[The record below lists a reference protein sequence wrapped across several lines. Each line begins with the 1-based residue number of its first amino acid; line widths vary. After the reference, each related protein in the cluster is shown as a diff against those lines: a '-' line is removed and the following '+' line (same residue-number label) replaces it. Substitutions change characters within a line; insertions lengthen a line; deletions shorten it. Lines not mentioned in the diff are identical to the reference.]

1 MFERVKYLFYLMIR
15 VLMVISIINF
25 LINKEWFLAFAT
37 LVIFGL
43 IMIPRVLKIKYKV
56 VLPYDFEIA
65 TVVFI
70 YLSIYL
76 GSLRNY
82 YERFSYWDTI
92 LHFQSGI
99 LLWIIGFFLVFILN
113 VQEWTRL
120 RLSAGFVSFFAVTFS
135 VSMWVIWEI
144 YEFIM
149 DTFFHFNM
157 QKSGIPDTME
167 DLIINALG
175 AIIVAIIGYVWMK
188 NNRKIP
194 FSHLFTDRN

>member
-99 LLWIIGFFLVFILN
+99 LL
-113 VQEWTRL
+113 
-120 RLSAGFVSFFAVTFS
+120 
-135 VSMWVIWEI
+135 
-144 YEFIM
+144 
-149 DTFFHFNM
+149 
-157 QKSGIPDTME
+157 
-167 DLIINALG
+167 
-175 AIIVAIIGYVWMK
+175 
-188 NNRKIP
+188 
-194 FSHLFTDRN
+194 